1 MTTTETI
8 SILTFLSIIVGG
20 VFALYKWNMNM
31 RLKRAEYIQKLF
43 DEIRTNP
50 RICFYVFEYDE
61 HWYDANFHNSG
72 DLEKNIDYTLSFF
85 SHICYLRKNR
95 IIGAADFDY
104 FKYELARIL
113 RNRQFVEYMYNLYH
127 FSQNVNQ
134 PISFVDLFEYAQK
147 NHCFDTEF
155 WNKDSV
161 AYPCYLNFRNIDC

>member
-1 MTTTETI
+1 MTITEII

-20 VFALYKWNMNM
+20 IFALHKWNMSM

-50 RICFYVFEYDE
+50 RICFYTLEYDI
-61 HWYDANFHNSG
+61 HWYDENFHNSG

-85 SHICYLRKNR
+85 SHICYLYKNR
-95 IIGAADFDY
+95 IISAADFDY

-113 RNRQFVEYMYNLYH
+113 QNRQFIEYMYNLYH
-127 FSQNVNQ
+127 FSTNVKQ
-134 PISFVDLFEYAQK
+134 PISFVDLFEYAHE

-155 WNKDSV
+155 WNKDSI
-161 AYPCYLNFRNIDC
+161 AYPCYLGFRNKSH

>member
-1 MTTTETI
+1 MTTTEII

-31 RLKRAEYIQKLF
+31 RLKRAEYIKHLF

-50 RICFYVFEYDE
+50 SIHFYVFEYNE
-61 HWYDANFHNSG
+61 HWYDENFHNSG

-85 SHICYLRKNR
+85 SHICYLRNNR
-95 IIGAADFDY
+95 IISATDFDH
-104 FKYELARIL
+104 FKYELARII

-127 FSQNVNQ
+127 FSQYVNQ
-134 PISFVDLFEYAQK
+134 PISFVGLFEYAQK

-161 AYPCYLNFRNIDC
+161 AYPCYLNFRNTDC